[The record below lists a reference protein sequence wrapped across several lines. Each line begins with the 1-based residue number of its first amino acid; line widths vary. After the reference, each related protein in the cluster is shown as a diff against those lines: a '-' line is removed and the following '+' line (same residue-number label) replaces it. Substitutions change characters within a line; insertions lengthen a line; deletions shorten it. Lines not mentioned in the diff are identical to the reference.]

1 MTGHY
6 QISHFIERKRLL
18 MRKNSMTRRDFLR
31 YSALG
36 GSAALLIACTPAV
49 APSEASDE
57 AAPAEAPAEAPAA
70 EPSGPRQGGSM
81 TWMGHQEVAGLSPD
95 DVGPTVHWAMIVNIH
110 NPLVTVNEFNESENV
125 LAQSF
130 AVADDGL
137 TYTFNL
143 HEGVKFHDGTELT
156 ADDVAY
162 TYDYYRNHGTRIAG
176 NFTGVSSVEAV
187 DKYTVQVNMDDIN
200 AASLVSWA
208 TTQIVHSK
216 YHAEV
221 GEDTYRTAP
230 IGTGPY
236 KLKEWRP
243 AEFTEL
249 EAFDDHFRGRPN
261 IDVLRQDVVPEP
273 SVRTIALQ
281 SGEADS
287 AVWPL
292 LVEDSIFLESDPGF
306 VVFRTLTNSIKHFP
320 LNNSLPQLADRRVR
334 QAMMHALDRQ
344 RIIDELWNGAAQIS
358 HSNLTP
364 ASPYHHT
371 GLKKYDFNPQ
381 EAMAMLDGAGWAMGD
396 DDVRE
401 KDGQK
406 LSFTITT
413 ITGDQ
418 ARRPIA
424 ELAQLMFKDVG
435 IDVQLEEAP
444 VASIL
449 QGMREGT
456 MDASLYNWTYG
467 SAIDPDPFSTLHSTG
482 GNNFTQFNSARMDE
496 LIEEGLKVV
505 SFEGRKTFYDEIQE
519 IFVEEQPV
527 LNLQFDEWMNV
538 FNSRIKGLPEN
549 PKNST
554 MYQQAYKWWIEE

>member
-1 MTGHY
+1 MK
-6 QISHFIERKRLL
+6 S
-18 MRKNSMTRRDFLR
+18 KNMMTRRSFLR

-36 GSAALLIACTPAV
+36 GSAALLVACAPA
-49 APSEASDE
+49 APTGDSGE
-57 AAPAEAPAEAPAA
+57 AAPAEAEAEAPAA
-70 EPSGPRQGGSM
+70 ETGGPQQGGTM
-81 TWMGHQEVAGLSPD
+81 TWVGHQEVAGLSPAD
-95 DVGPTVHWAMIVNIH
+95 TGPTVHWVMIINIH
-110 NPLVTVNEFNESENV
+110 NPLVTVDEFNELEMV
-125 LAQSF
+125 LAKSVDVT
-130 AVADDGL
+130 ADGL
-137 TYTFNL
+137 TYTFKL
-143 HEGVKFHDGTELT
+143 HEGVMFHDGTELT
-156 ADDVAY
+156 ADDVVY
-162 TYDYYRNHGTRIAG
+162 TYDYYRNPDNGAPIVG
-176 NFTGVSSVEAV
+176 DFTGIGSVEAL
-187 DKYTVQVNMDDIN
+187 DAYTVQVNMDEVN
-200 AASLVSWA
+200 AASLASWA
-208 TTQIVHSK
+208 GTPIVQSA

-236 KLKEWRP
+236 KLREWRP

-249 EAFDDHFRGRPN
+249 EAFDDHFRGRPH
-261 IDVLRQDVVPEP
+261 IDVLREDIVPEP
-273 SVRTIALQ
+273 SVRMIALQ
-281 SGEADS
+281 TGEADS

-292 LVEDSIFLESDPGF
+292 LVEDSIFLESEPDF
-306 VVFRTLTNSIKHFP
+306 VVFRTLANSIKHFP
-320 LNNSLPQLADRRVR
+320 RNNSIPQLAQKEVR

-344 RIIDELWNGAAQIS
+344 RIIDELWNGAAQVS

-364 ASPYHHT
+364 GSPYHNAD
-371 GLKKYDFNPQ
+371 LKQYDFDPQ
-381 EAMAMLDGAGWAMGD
+381 EAMALLDGAGWAVGGD
-396 DDVRE
+396 GVRE
-401 KDGQK
+401 KDGET

-435 IDVQLEEAP
+435 IDLQLEEAP
-444 VASIL
+444 VATIL

-482 GNNFTQFNSARMDE
+482 GNNFAQFNNARMDE
-496 LIEEGLKVV
+496 LIEGGLKVV
-505 SFEGRKTFYDEIQE
+505 SFEERKPYYDEIQA

-549 PKNST
+549 PKNSLI
-554 MYQQAYKWWIEE
+554 YQQAYKWWIEE

>member
-1 MTGHY
+1 MAHRTDRSSSPKKP
-6 QISHFIERKRLL
+6 I
-18 MRKNSMTRRDFLR
+18 TRRDFLR

-36 GSAALLIACTPAV
+36 GSAALLVACTPA
-49 APSEASDE
+49 APPAADTGSEAP
-57 AAPAEAPAEAPAA
+57 PAEAPAEAPAA
-70 EPSGPRQGGSM
+70 DPSGPVQGGTM
-81 TWMGHQEVAGLSPD
+81 TWMGHQEVAGLGPD
-95 DVGPTVHWAMIVNIH
+95 DTGPTVQWVMIVNIH
-110 NPLVTVNEFNESENV
+110 DSLVTGNEFNEIENV
-125 LAQSF
+125 LAQSIDI
-130 AVADDGL
+130 AADGL
-137 TYTFNL
+137 TYTFKL
-143 HEGVKFHDGTELT
+143 HEGVKFHDDTELT
-156 ADDVAY
+156 ADDIVY
-162 TYDYYRNHGTRIAG
+162 TFDYYRNPDNGASIAG
-176 NFTGVSSVEAV
+176 NFTGVGSVEAV
-187 DKYTVQVNMDDIN
+187 DKYTVQVNMDEVN

-208 TTQIVHSK
+208 ATPIVHSK

-230 IGTGPY
+230 IGTGAY
-236 KLKEWRP
+236 KLREWRP

-261 IDVLRQDVVPEP
+261 IDILRQDVVPEP
-273 SVRTIALQ
+273 SVRMIALQ
-281 SGEADS
+281 SGDADS

-306 VVFRTLTNSIKHFP
+306 IVYRTLANSIKHFP
-320 LNNSLPQLADRRVR
+320 LNNSLPQLSDKRVR
-334 QAMMHALDRQ
+334 QAMMYALDRQ
-344 RIIDELWNGAAQIS
+344 RIIDDLWNGAAQIS

-364 ASPYHHT
+364 ASLYHRT
-371 GLKKYDFNPQ
+371 DLKQYDFNPE
-381 EAMAMLDGAGWAMGD
+381 EAMAMLDGAGWAMGAD
-396 DDVRE
+396 GVRE
-401 KDGQK
+401 KDGEK
-406 LSFTITT
+406 LAFTITT

-424 ELAQLMFKDVG
+424 ELAQLMLKDVG

-467 SAIDPDPFSTLHSTG
+467 SAMEPDPFSTLHSTG
-482 GNNFTQFNSARMDE
+482 GNNFAQFRNERMDE

-505 SFEGRKTFYDEIQE
+505 TFEEREPYYTEIQE

-538 FNSRIKGLPEN
+538 FNSRVKGLPEN
-549 PKNST
+549 PKNGSAL
-554 MYQQAYKWWIEE
+554 YQQAHTWWIEE

>member
-1 MTGHY
+1 
-6 QISHFIERKRLL
+6 
-18 MRKNSMTRRDFLR
+18 MTRRDFLR
-31 YSALG
+31 YSALT
-36 GSAALLIACTPAV
+36 GSAALLVACAPAP
-49 APSEASDE
+49 AGSGGE

-70 EPSGPRQGGSM
+70 DMSGPKQGGTM
-81 TWMGHQEVAGLSPD
+81 VWVGHQEVAGLSPAD
-95 DVGPTVHWAMIVNIH
+95 IGPTVHWVMIINIH
-110 NPLVTVNEFNESENV
+110 NPLVTVDENNESELV
-125 LAQSF
+125 LAESVDVS
-130 AVADDGL
+130 ADGL
-137 TYTFNL
+137 TYMFKL
-143 HEGVKFHDGTELT
+143 HEGVLFHDGTELT

-162 TYDYYRNHGTRIAG
+162 TYNYYRNPDNGAPIVGR
-176 NFTGVSSVEAV
+176 FTGIGSVEAA
-187 DKYTVQVNMDDIN
+187 DKYTVQVNMDDVN
-200 AASLVSWA
+200 AASLTSWA
-208 TTQIVHSK
+208 TVPILQSA

-261 IDVLRQDVVPEP
+261 IDVLREDIVPEP
-273 SVRTIALQ
+273 SVRMIALQ
-281 SGEADS
+281 TGEADS

-292 LVEDSIFLESDPGF
+292 LVEDSIYLESEPDF
-306 VVFRTLTNSIKHFP
+306 INFRTLANSIKHFP
-320 LNNSLPQLADRRVR
+320 LNNSIPQLAEKEVR
-334 QAMMHALDRQ
+334 QAMMNALDRQ
-344 RIIDELWNGAAQIS
+344 RIIDDLWNGAAQVS

-371 GLKKYDFNPQ
+371 GLKQYDFNPQ
-381 EAMAMLDGAGWAMGD
+381 EAMALLDGAGWAAGSD
-396 DDVRE
+396 GIRE
-401 KDGQK
+401 KDGTK

-424 ELAQLMFKDVG
+424 ELAQLMFADVG

-444 VASIL
+444 VATIL

-467 SAIDPDPFSTLHSTG
+467 TAVEPDPFSTLHSTG
-482 GNNFTQFNSARMDE
+482 GNNFAQLNHARIDE
-496 LIEEGLKVV
+496 LIEGGLKVV
-505 SFEGRKTFYDEIQE
+505 SYEEREPYYHEIQE

-538 FNSRIKGLPEN
+538 FNSRIKGLPES
-549 PKNST
+549 PKNSS